1 MNYSTTNMCV
11 CVFFQKEKEKKKKCT
26 SNLVAQK
33 KVQMQSNALN
43 KIAQAI

>member
-11 CVFFQKEKEKKKKCT
+11 FFQKEKKKKCT